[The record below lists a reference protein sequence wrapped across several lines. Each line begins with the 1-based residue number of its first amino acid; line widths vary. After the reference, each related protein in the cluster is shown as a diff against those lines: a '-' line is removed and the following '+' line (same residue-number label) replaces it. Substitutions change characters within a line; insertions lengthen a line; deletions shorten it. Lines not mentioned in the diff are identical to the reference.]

1 MMLSKNFTLEELT
14 YSATA
19 ARKGIDNTPSEK
31 EINALKR
38 LCANVLQPIRE
49 EYGLP
54 IVITSGY
61 RCKTLNS
68 LVGGAVSS
76 QHRYGEAADMKVG
89 NRTQNKALFDLIVKM
104 IKAGKITVGQL
115 INEYNYS
122 WIHVSLPRLGKPN
135 NQILSIG

>member
-1 MMLSKNFTLEELT
+1 MRLSKNFTLEELT

-38 LCANVLQPIRE
+38 LCTNVLQPIRD
-49 EYGLP
+49 EYGMP

-61 RCKTLNS
+61 RCKELNS
-68 LVGGAVSS
+68 LVGGAPSS

-89 NRTQNKALFDLIVKM
+89 NKTQNKALFDLIAKM

-115 INEYNYS
+115 INEYSYS
-122 WIHVSLPRLGKPN
+122 WIHVSLPRLGKKN
-135 NQILSIG
+135 NQILSVG